1 MEEKEMDQIQSLAAQ
16 DQELARLWREHL
28 ELESKID
35 SLGERRYLSPEEEVE
50 IKRLKKIKLAG
61 RDRIEDILADH
72 RRNQET
78 S

>member
-1 MEEKEMDQIQSLAAQ
+1 MEEKEMDLIQSLAAQ
-16 DQELARLWREHL
+16 DEELARLWKEHR

-61 RDRIEDILADH
+61 RDRIEAILADH
-72 RRNQET
+72 RQKG
-78 S
+78 